1 MGKRSWFSMIRKFFV
16 SDGHSNSEKGK
27 RSRSRSRRVFGF
39 LKPRRLAS
47 LEAPPLNSTDQSSL
61 NEAEKNKAK
70 DEVHTSV
77 VVQAPPPLLPV
88 ADISQISGKEKED
101 QEVSG
106 SAHFSRR
113 ELQYLAAIRIQ
124 TAFRGYLARKA
135 LRALKGLVRL
145 QAIIRGRAVRR
156 QAITTLKCLQS
167 IVNIQSQVT
176 ARRSRMLEGT
186 DLHDI
191 KVKEIKVD
199 SNSERR
205 LDDRIMSKEEA
216 KALFLSKRESLIKRD
231 RTKEY
236 YLSHRR
242 SADSERN
249 KFNERW
255 KHWLEQWVDNK
266 IAKEEEKKNL
276 ERTVASNS
284 GNEELE
290 RRRIKLRNSPSQY
303 GTTPAKP
310 GARRSFHHKK
320 QISAGDDSNFPISPV
335 LPSYMATTESA
346 KAKARSLSSPR
357 QRPGSLDS
365 YSETHSPYKNK
376 LLITSFNSEAATSSN
391 TICTSKT
398 YQDRSPGLKGLPGAG
413 SAKLSRN

>member
-1 MGKRSWFSMIRKFFV
+1 MGKRSWFSIIKKLFV
-16 SDGHSNSEKGK
+16 SDKGK
-27 RSRSRSRRVFGF
+27 RTTNRSSSSRTKRVFGF
-39 LKPRRLAS
+39 LKPKRLAS
-47 LEAPPLNSTDQSSL
+47 LEAPPLKSID
-61 NEAEKNKAK
+61 EADKKPK
-70 DEVHTSV
+70 DEFHTSV
-77 VVQAPPPLLPV
+77 SSPAKTHVEVPV
-88 ADISQISGKEKED
+88 ADISQISGKDEEHR
-101 QEVSG
+101 QVSVF
-106 SAHFSRR
+106 AQIQF
-113 ELQYLAAIRIQ
+113 LAAIRIQ
-124 TAFRGYLARKA
+124 TAFRGFLARKA

-186 DLHDI
+186 DLHDV

-205 LDDRIMSKEEA
+205 LDDCIMSKEEA
-216 KALFLSKRESLIKRD
+216 KALFHSKRESLIKRD
-231 RTKEY
+231 RTKEF

-266 IAKEEEKKNL
+266 LAKEEEKRNL
-276 ERTVASNS
+276 EK
-284 GNEELE
+284 EFEK
-290 RRRIKLRNSPSQY
+290 RRIKLRNSSSTY
-303 GTTPAKP
+303 GTIPAKSS
-310 GARRSFHHKK
+310 GRSSFHHKK
-320 QISAGDDSNFPISPV
+320 HISAGDDSNFPISPV
-335 LPSYMATTESA
+335 LPSYMAATESA
-346 KAKARSLSSPR
+346 KAKTRSLSSPR

-365 YSETHSPYKNK
+365 YSETYSPYKNK

-391 TICTSKT
+391 TICTSRT
-398 YQDRSPGLKGLPGAG
+398 YQDRSPGLKGLPAAGG
-413 SAKLSRN
+413 SAKLSRNFKE